1 MGRKGKFRPPSK
13 REQAEAASADTETR
27 DENPFVSRGGL
38 KLRRA
43 LDAFGT
49 SEPGP
54 DELGLNV
61 NGLWCADLGCSTGG
75 FSDCLLQAGA
85 GRVYS
90 VDTAYGELAW
100 KVRTDERVVVME
112 RTNAVHAEVPPEVI
126 ERGGVDLVVID
137 LGWTAQAKAIPA
149 ALRWVRG
156 GDPRLAPGARSEHI
170 SGAGAPQTAEP
181 SAGEVDVTQTEH
193 GEAFGVFMA
202 PGDDGVRGRAG
213 LIISLIKPH
222 YEVGKD
228 ELGEGGVLD
237 AERAAAVTDEV
248 LAAMPGL
255 GVRVLGCV
263 ESPVLGGKKK
273 GKGTGNREWL
283 ALLAPIGPED

>member
-1 MGRKGKFRPPSK
+1 MGRKGKFRPPK
-13 REQAEAASADTETR
+13 KHAEGDPSEVVPSQSVGDV
-27 DENPFVSRGGL
+27 NPYVSRGGL

-43 LDAFGT
+43 LDTFG
-49 SEPGP
+49 
-54 DELGLNV
+54 DEFGLDV
-61 NGLWCADLGCSTGG
+61 SGLWCADLGCSTGG
-75 FSDCLLQAGA
+75 FTDCLLQAGA
-85 GRVYS
+85 ERVYS

-100 KVRTDERVVVME
+100 KIRTDERVVVME
-112 RTNAVHAEVPPEVI
+112 RTNAVHTDAPADVG

-156 GDPRLAPGARSEHI
+156 GDPRLAPGARPDKTT
-170 SGAGAPQTAEP
+170 GAPQTATP
-181 SAGEVDVTQTEH
+181 SAGDDTEERSGH
-193 GEAFGVFMA
+193 GEAFGVSMA
-202 PGDDGVRGRAG
+202 PRDGHARGRVG
-213 LIISLIKPH
+213 RIVSLIKPH
-222 YEVGKD
+222 YEVGKN
-228 ELGEGGVLD
+228 ELGDGGVLD
-237 AERAAAVTDEV
+237 PARAEAVTEEV

-283 ALLAPIGPED
+283 ALLEPIM